1 MTEQLE
7 EPEVTTNIEPSAEE
21 IQRWRDMRRMV
32 EATQL
37 KMSIMLRELDDAL
50 GPQARIERVGAYRTH
65 TWVVDA
71 SAHEHDLEKLHAAH
85 PVVGKALGNEYLVE
99 ITISA
104 VHKEKS

>member
-50 GPQARIERVGAYRTH
+50 GPEARVERVYAQRSMCGLIDTYEHKSLRAALASHPAMNAALSDEYS
-65 TWVVDA
+65 VD
-71 SAHEHDLEKLHAAH
+71 
-85 PVVGKALGNEYLVE
+85 

-104 VHKEKS
+104 VHK